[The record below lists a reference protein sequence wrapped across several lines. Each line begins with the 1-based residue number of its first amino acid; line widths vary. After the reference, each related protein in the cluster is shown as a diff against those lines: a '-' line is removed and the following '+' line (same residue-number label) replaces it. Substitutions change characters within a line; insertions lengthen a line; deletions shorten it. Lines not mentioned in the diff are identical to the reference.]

1 MLSKQVN
8 LGAASGRSG
17 QHGRRSFGLSS
28 GRIRNHSRNS
38 KESAPA
44 SHQRRER
51 DMFETMNRAIEHNG
65 LRPVVDRMFPFERAV
80 EALQY
85 LAEGSYFGKI
95 CIKF

>member
-1 MLSKQVN
+1 
-8 LGAASGRSG
+8 
-17 QHGRRSFGLSS
+17 
-28 GRIRNHSRNS
+28 
-38 KESAPA
+38 
-44 SHQRRER
+44 
-51 DMFETMNRAIEHNG
+51 MFETMNRAIEHNG